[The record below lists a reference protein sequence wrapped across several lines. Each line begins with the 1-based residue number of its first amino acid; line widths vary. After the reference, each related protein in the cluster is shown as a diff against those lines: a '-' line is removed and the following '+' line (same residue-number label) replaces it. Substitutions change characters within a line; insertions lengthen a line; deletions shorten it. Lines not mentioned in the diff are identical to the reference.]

1 MWRSKVCVHHRA
13 ASSKLNYSELYD
25 LEPCAA
31 FVANYLEYETLENP
45 ILFPKSIPSPYT
57 VMEWQA
63 GDCFDLAI
71 VLCSLLLGVGYDA
84 YVCVGYAPKFI
95 TTNDQAGT
103 ICPVL
108 EREAAAKAAA
118 AAAAAN
124 GEKKVVK
131 ESKYRIKPIIDL
143 TSKVDLEE
151 ERLEREVEARETAK
165 SLEKL
170 RVQEEREEQRHA
182 AEGAALEAEATA
194 EEAKEMEVAFA
205 SAEGEAAAE
214 GEGHPRAKRSPRGT
228 MLTCALRLRLLKLML
243 PWIPRRRRL
252 ASTENS
258 TASVCTLGSWF
269 RGKAGVGGKHLH
281 RAHNLAQI
289 PD

>member
-1 MWRSKVCVHHRA
+1 MRVEHTTTSKGKEYDDRIRRRIIDNTPLEKEMLRYVNDFEEKFAEFYPDRRKLMLDPLNECGVRKFVCTTVRP
-13 ASSKLNYSELYD
+13 SKLNYSELYD

-63 GDCFDLAI
+63 GDCFDLAV

-151 ERLEREVEARETAK
+151 ERLERK
-165 SLEKL
+165 
-170 RVQEEREEQRHA
+170 
-182 AEGAALEAEATA
+182 
-194 EEAKEMEVAFA
+194 
-205 SAEGEAAAE
+205 
-214 GEGHPRAKRSPRGT
+214 
-228 MLTCALRLRLLKLML
+228 
-243 PWIPRRRRL
+243 
-252 ASTENS
+252 
-258 TASVCTLGSWF
+258 
-269 RGKAGVGGKHLH
+269 
-281 RAHNLAQI
+281 
-289 PD
+289 